1 MFIPIK
7 TNDGAMTP
15 FEYMEAA
22 AGTYQVGQLL
32 NVTGGKLAAIT
43 GDQTATPPYVC
54 MQSGTVKAG
63 EPLAVA
69 RVGEKYIFETELA
82 AAADG
87 LTVVDFKTDRVS
99 GEEVRRRAER
109 YRPQI
114 EAYSHALERVLERPV
129 RRRVL
134 YFLYPGET
142 VEL

>member
-1 MFIPIK
+1 M
-7 TNDGAMTP
+7 AAELRQAREVWREYP
-15 FEYMEAA
+15 FTVLLDASEVDPEAA
-22 AGTYQVGQLL
+22 AGDRVLL
-32 NVTGGKLAAIT
+32 QGVV
-43 GDQTATPPYVC
+43 DC
-54 MQSGTVKAG
+54 C
-63 EPLAVA
+63 
-69 RVGEKYIFETELA
+69 F